1 VVGNLS
7 AGGGGGG
14 GGLLVD
20 VDCVD
25 EEIVALVIASERT
38 FDAED
43 VSFGF
48 VVVEGVGFTF
58 IDDKIA
64 DRGLLDPSL
73 IFKFS

>member
-14 GGLLVD
+14 GGGLLVD
-20 VDCVD
+20 VDGVG
-25 EEIVALVIASERT
+25 EEIVALFIASERM

-43 VSFGF
+43 VSFVF
-48 VVVEGVGFTF
+48 VVVRGVGFTF

-64 DRGLLDPSL
+64 DRGLLDPS
-73 IFKFS
+73 